1 MSTWRPPQ
9 HVIANT
15 IPDCNTLS
23 YSVYVTWIWQ
33 KQFPTLFWGQND
45 VLNVTSQSI
54 KFDNV
59 NNSYGQFFDYLLL
72 NILVNII
79 LVKDYFS

>member
-1 MSTWRPPQ
+1 M
-9 HVIANT
+9 
-15 IPDCNTLS
+15 
-23 YSVYVTWIWQ
+23 YVTWIRQ